1 MQYRYSMHLHTY
13 IYMYLHN
20 PIHRYRYSK
29 PVIVMV
35 LLGIWAERAVGG
47 ASIPMGAATSGSSSP
62 PPSLPSDYFHRSK
75 KPGGITPD

>member
-47 ASIPMGAATSGSSSP
+47 SIHSNGGSYLRVKQ
-62 PPSLPSDYFHRSK
+62 PPSLPPLGLLS
-75 KPGGITPD
+75 PE